1 MGILDMVAAQM
12 EIDREDFMAFERLRE
27 SGRVNMAA
35 IREVCDITGL
45 DREQV
50 KNIIKNYEALAA
62 KYLEV
67 KA

>member
-12 EIDREDFMAFERLRE
+12 EIDRTDFMAFERLRE
-27 SGRVNMAA
+27 SGRVNLLAM
-35 IREVCDITGL
+35 RGVCDITGL

-50 KNIIKNYEALAA
+50 KNIIKNYDVLAA
-62 KYLEV
+62 KYLEN